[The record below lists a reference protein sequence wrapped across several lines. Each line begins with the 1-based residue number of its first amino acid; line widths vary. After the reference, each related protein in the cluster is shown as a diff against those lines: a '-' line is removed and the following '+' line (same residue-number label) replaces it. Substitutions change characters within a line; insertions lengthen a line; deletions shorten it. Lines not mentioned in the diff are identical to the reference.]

1 MTKQSDKRAGAYVQ
15 ELDRENSEDSVFK
28 LVGPA
33 LIKQDPLEA
42 RGNVGKRLDF
52 IRRELERLALQSD
65 TLSQRQARKQQQ
77 VSLLWYRIVFC
88 LVAA

>member
-1 MTKQSDKRAGAYVQ
+1 MEASMRAGAYVQ
-15 ELDRENSEDSVFK
+15 ELDRENSEDGVFK

-42 RGNVGKRLDF
+42 RGNVGKRLEF
-52 IRRELERLALQSD
+52 IRRELERLSLQFE

-77 VSLLWYRIVFC
+77 VSFC
-88 LVAA
+88 TL